1 MIKKLRRKFVL
12 IAVASVA
19 VVLAVIVGGIN
30 LANYRSVC
38 DSADDRLDALAEA
51 GGTLATLREGPGV
64 LPGWEGVPDPDDLDD
79 DADDDYEGMAARWAD
94 LDGDPDIDDL
104 DDLFRPGRFAGRPED
119 SPEFAFETRYFTA
132 TFDDAGNVA
141 SVDVASIAAV
151 DAKTASAIAQQVAD
165 HAKRGWYGDYRYLL
179 TEVSGTHMALFVD
192 SSREVESARSFA
204 IASAVASLAGL
215 VAVAALL
222 VPLSA
227 LAVRPVAESQERQR
241 RFVTDASHELKTPLA
256 IISSAVDV
264 MEIESGESEWTHSV
278 RNQVGRLADLT
289 AKLVSL
295 AKADEG
301 ATAMNVT
308 DFDLTATADTVI
320 ADFRPEAVASG
331 KRLVANV
338 SPGLTCHADQTL
350 VRQALSLL
358 LDNALKHSAEGS
370 DIVVSVTGAD
380 GVRQGRGRARVST
393 TNAIEP
399 GTLAPGAHPELFDR
413 FTRADEARS
422 SSGGH
427 GIGLAV
433 VRAIA
438 EAHDGDATAQV
449 SADGTSITISLRV

>member
-51 GGTLATLREGPGV
+51 GGTLAPMREDLPGQVPAGPGAG
-64 LPGWEGVPDPDDLDD
+64 PAWADPD
-79 DADDDYEGMAARWAD
+79 
-94 LDGDPDIDDL
+94 GDSDDL
-104 DDLFRPGRFAGRPED
+104 DDLDWEDLDLDDMEVGGMGHQYARPED

-132 TFDDAGNVA
+132 SYDSAGNVA
-141 SVDVASIAAV
+141 AVDVASIAAV
-151 DAKTASAIAQQVAD
+151 DAKTAAAIAQQVAD
-165 HAKRGWYGDYRYLL
+165 NAHRGWYGDYRYLL

-192 SSREVESARSFA
+192 SSREVESARAFA
-204 IASAVASLAGL
+204 LASVVASLAGL
-215 VAVAALL
+215 AAVAALL

-338 SPGLTCHADQTL
+338 APGLTCHADQTL

-358 LDNALKHSAEGS
+358 LDNALKHSAEES

-438 EAHDGDATAQV
+438 EAHDGDVTAQV
-449 SADGTSITISLRV
+449 SPDGTSITISLRV

>member
-19 VVLAVIVGGIN
+19 AVLAVIVGGIN
-30 LANYRSVC
+30 VANYVSVC
-38 DSADDRLDALAEA
+38 EGADDRLDALAEA
-51 GGTLATLREGPGV
+51 GGTLAPMREG
-64 LPGWEGVPDPDDLDD
+64 LPGQVPGGPGAGPAWADPDG
-79 DADDDYEGMAARWAD
+79 DAD
-94 LDGDPDIDDL
+94 DDL
-104 DDLFRPGRFAGRPED
+104 DDLDWRDLDLDEVEVGGLGRQYARPED

-132 TFDDAGNVA
+132 TYDEAGEVA
-141 SVDVASIAAV
+141 SVDVSAVAAV
-151 DAKTASAIAQQVAD
+151 DAKTAAAIAQQVAD
-165 HAKRGWYGDYRYLL
+165 QAEHGWYGDYRYLV
-179 TEVSGTHMALFVD
+179 TDVSGSKMALFLD
-192 SSREVESARSFA
+192 ASRDVASARSFA
-204 IASAVASLAGL
+204 VASVVASLAGL
-215 VAVAALL
+215 AAVAALL

-338 SPGLTCHADQTL
+338 APGLTCHADQTL

-449 SADGTSITISLRV
+449 SPDGTSITISLRV